1 MSNIPLFHEIN
12 SELFL
17 ALVNI
22 ANDICDGKRLTR
34 DDVISRFPHID
45 WVNMDKINQLVDSV
59 FIFNQQGLAELL
71 INRPISNLAT
81 DAHLAWLKSML
92 LDPECDF
99 IISNELRLKLL
110 MNLMHVEPL
119 ISCNAID
126 IIREQG
132 DKLLQAEDAAKLS
145 TIYQALYEHRMVSY
159 RYQDRA
165 GRLYKGVAAPCRLE
179 YDCSQHRL
187 RLILWLQ
194 AEKRAIKLNVN
205 NLQQISLSDI
215 TYGEEIED
223 LFLGFLNS
231 SKTSVTIQLL
241 SKYNAVDRCF
251 SIFSS
256 YDKKAIYD
264 EDKDMYTLIIA
275 YYSFDEEEI
284 VDCILSLGAAV
295 IVTEPPSLRA
305 KVIKRL
311 QQQLELCPAE

>member
-17 ALVNI
+17 VLVNL
-22 ANDICDGKRLTR
+22 ANKICDGQKLSR
-34 DDVISRFPHID
+34 DDVINRFPHID

-59 FIFNQQGLAELL
+59 FIFNQQGYAELL
-71 INRPISNLAT
+71 INRPIKNLLT

-99 IISNELRLKLL
+99 VISNELRLKVL
-110 MNLMHVEPL
+110 MNLLDTEPL
-119 ISCNAID
+119 ISRNAID

-132 DKLLQAEDAAKLS
+132 DKLLQAEDSAKLS
-145 TIYQALYEHRMVSY
+145 TICQALYEHRMVSY
-159 RYQDRA
+159 RHQ
-165 GRLYKGVAAPCRLE
+165 GRTGKLYKGVAAPCRLE

-223 LFLGFLNS
+223 LFLAFLNS

-256 YDKKAIYD
+256 YDKQAIYD
-264 EDKDMYTLIIA
+264 EDRDIYTLIIT

-284 VDCILSLGAAV
+284 VDYILSLGAAV
-295 IVTEPPSLRA
+295 IVTEPLALRN

-311 QQQLELCPAE
+311 QAELALCSAE